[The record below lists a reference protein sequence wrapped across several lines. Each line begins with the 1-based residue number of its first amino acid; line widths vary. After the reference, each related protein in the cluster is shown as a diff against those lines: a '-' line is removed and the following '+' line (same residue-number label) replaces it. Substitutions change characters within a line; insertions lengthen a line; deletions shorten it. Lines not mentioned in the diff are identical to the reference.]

1 MLNVPEKN
9 TYGDFH
15 ILSNLFFPSLK
26 CSITFQVMFSN
37 LIFLFSALSSTL
49 MKQNEIVWTAERIAS
64 RFYPLCVCLLCFSLQ
79 MSTMPGLPTRPCFYD
94 IDLDPVTEEITG
106 LFWARSGR
114 PINTNTHKYFSDTQ
128 IPIWAFPRR
137 LLQICCDLSAFFNT
151 HWQNCFSLRVSL
163 TASLAPVF
171 LSVGI
176 NRFHSHGRS
185 PVPIILQ
192 RPAVGRPHPL
202 HLLNQTLQFSPCTAL
217 TC

>member
-1 MLNVPEKN
+1 MQCHIPRRVLKLNFLVFSSL
-9 TYGDFH
+9 FH
-15 ILSNLFFPSLK
+15 L
-26 CSITFQVMFSN
+26 
-37 LIFLFSALSSTL
+37 
-49 MKQNEIVWTAERIAS
+49 NETKWNAWIVWTAERIAS
-64 RFYPLCVCLLCFSLQ
+64 YFYLLCVFAVFLLRWAPCLVCQ
-79 MSTMPGLPTRPCFYD
+79 RGPVSTTSTSIPSPR
-94 IDLDPVTEEITG
+94 
-106 LFWARSGR
+106 RSPDSSEHAQDGQL
-114 PINTNTHKYFSDTQ
+114 THTHKYFYDAQ
-128 IPIWAFPRR
+128 IPIWAFSRR

-185 PVPIILQ
+185 PVPVILQ
-192 RPAVGRPHPL
+192 RHAAGRPHPL